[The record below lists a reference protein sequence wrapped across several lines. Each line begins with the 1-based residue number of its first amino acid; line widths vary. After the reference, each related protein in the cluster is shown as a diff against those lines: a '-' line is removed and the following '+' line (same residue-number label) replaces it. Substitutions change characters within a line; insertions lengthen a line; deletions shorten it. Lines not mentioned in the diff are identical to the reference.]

1 MDHTAV
7 VLTALAVFFA
17 LPFPAWLS
25 RSQWPLRAPRAAI
38 FLWQS
43 TALAAI
49 LSAFGAG
56 LAIASMLFVPGPDG
70 RPTSSPADAMVTL
83 GWPLWVALVLVF
95 ALTLLIGARL
105 MFSVVSV
112 AIRTRQRRDRHR
124 MIVDLLD
131 CEESSEHLHQNIRV
145 LATDQPLA
153 YCLPGSRPRVVLSQG
168 TLSAL
173 DANAVSAIVHHERC
187 HLRERHDILLE
198 AFVAMHRAFPR
209 VVRSKAA
216 LQSVQLLV
224 ELLADDNAVKH
235 AGRGPLARAL
245 VACAGGSVPAG
256 ALAAGGRSTLLR
268 IRRLHSSGAGAALS
282 PNPRVSAAAY
292 LASAAILVVPTLAV
306 ALPWLIELNRLLLG

>member
-7 VLTALAVFFA
+7 VLTGLAVFFA

-56 LAIASMLFVPGPDG
+56 LAIATMLFVPGHDG
-70 RPTSSPADAMVTL
+70 RPTASPADAIPAL
-83 GWPLWVALVLVF
+83 GWPLWIAVVSVF
-95 ALTLLIGARL
+95 GLTLLIGARL

-124 MIVDLLD
+124 TIVDLLD
-131 CEESSEHLHQNIRV
+131 CEEATGHPHENIRV
-145 LATDQPLA
+145 LATTQPLA

-173 DANAVSAIVHHERC
+173 DAPAVTAIVHHERC
-187 HLRERHDILLE
+187 HLRERHDLLLE
-198 AFVAMHRAFPR
+198 AFIAMYRAFPR

-216 LQSVQLLV
+216 LHSVEFLV
-224 ELLADDNAVKH
+224 ELLADDNAVRH
-235 AGRGPLARAL
+235 AGPGPLARAL
-245 VACAGGSVPAG
+245 VACASAPTPAG
-256 ALAAGGRSTLLR
+256 ALAAGGRSTLVR
-268 IRRLHSSGAGAALS
+268 IRRLHAAGLNGSLAA
-282 PNPRVSAAAY
+282 NPRVAAVAY
-292 LASAAILVVPTLAV
+292 IASAAILVVPTLAV
-306 ALPWLIELNRLLLG
+306 VMPWLTELNRLLLS